1 MLSAALD
8 FLKSIIAWVID
19 LLPDSPFQFD
29 VPPFIQEL
37 LGYINYFIPIG
48 FMVKILLAW
57 TACIA
62 VWYVVQVAARWAKVI
77 E

>member
-1 MLSAALD
+1 MLSAIIK
-8 FLKSIIAWVID
+8 FLQSAIAWVID

-29 VPPFIQEL
+29 VPPYVQQL
-37 LGYINYFIPIG
+37 LGHINYFIPIG
-48 FMVKILLAW
+48 FMVKTLLAW

-62 VWYVVQVAARWAKVI
+62 AWYVIQVVARWIKAI